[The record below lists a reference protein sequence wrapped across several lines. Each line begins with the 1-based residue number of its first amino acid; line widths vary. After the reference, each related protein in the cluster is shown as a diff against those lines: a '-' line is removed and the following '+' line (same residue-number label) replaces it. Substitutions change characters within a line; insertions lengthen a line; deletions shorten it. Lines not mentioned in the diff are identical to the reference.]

1 MLDLTDRQRLDL
13 AGRIRDAIAVLP
25 YTKAEVAERLGVSPQ
40 AITGWETKGRIGKT
54 SLSCLALLCGKST
67 DFFITGQEGED
78 PTWADIRGYASYAD
92 LGDGATTEE
101 YAEAHKLKFRI
112 SSLRGQGLA
121 GRRLEVYYG
130 RGDSME
136 PNVRNDDA
144 LLVDRDDVS
153 PRDGSI
159 FLLESEDGAVVKRIE
174 EIDGRWYVTSDNK
187 QDPKWRKPVPMDGRK
202 HFKILGRVRWIGRW
216 EG

>member
-1 MLDLTDRQRLDL
+1 MLDLTEPQRLAL
-13 AGRIRDAIAVLP
+13 AGRVREAIAALP
-25 YTKAEVAERLGVSPQ
+25 YNKAEVAERLGVSPQ

-54 SLSCLALLCGKST
+54 SLARLALLCGRST
-67 DFFITGQEGED
+67 DFFITGQDED
-78 PTWADIRGYASYAD
+78 PGWSDVRGYASYAD
-92 LGDGATTEE
+92 LGDGAAAEE
-101 YAEAHKLKFRI
+101 YAEAHKLKFRT
-112 SSLRGQGLA
+112 SSLRGQGLT
-121 GRRLEVYYG
+121 GHRLEVYYG

-136 PNVRNDDA
+136 PNIRHDDA
-144 LLVDRDDVS
+144 MLVDRDDVT

-159 FLLESEDGAVVKRIE
+159 FLLESEDGAVVKRLE

-187 QDPKWRKPVPMDGRK
+187 HDPKWRKPVPMDGRK